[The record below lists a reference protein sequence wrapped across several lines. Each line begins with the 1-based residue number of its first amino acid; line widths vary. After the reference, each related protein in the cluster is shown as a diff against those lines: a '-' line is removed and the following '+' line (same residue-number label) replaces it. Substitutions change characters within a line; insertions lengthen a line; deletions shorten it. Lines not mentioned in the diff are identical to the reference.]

1 MRDEGLFGPR
11 TVTWQLHADPAMWIA
26 GICSLYL
33 QALHPRA
40 VAAVVQN
47 SRFREDPL
55 GRLMR
60 TGNFVATTTYGTTA
74 EAESAGERVRRV
86 HRMLSATDRRT
97 GAEIHLDDPDLLRWV
112 HCAEVAS
119 FAGVVRR
126 AGFPLTDA
134 QLDRYFDE
142 QRRAAALVG
151 LDPAEVPG
159 STRAMA
165 EYFEQIR
172 PELQRTADSDL
183 VYDFLHRPFAQ
194 WWLLP
199 VNLGY
204 LPLGHLAYSVL
215 PGWARKLHGRPA
227 YPAPVVAAGLCGFR
241 TTGLAVPDQLRFR
254 YPGDHVQRAVDRLG
268 KTAMPSIKTLA
279 QL

>member
-1 MRDEGLFGPR
+1 MCDEGLFGPQ
-11 TVTWQLHADPAMWIA
+11 TVTWQLHADPAMWVA

-33 QALHPRA
+33 QALHPRV

-60 TGNFVATTTYGTTA
+60 TGNFVATTTYGTTT
-74 EAESAGERVRRV
+74 EAESAAERVRRV
-86 HRMLSATDRRT
+86 HRTLRATDPRT
-97 GAEIHLDDPDLLRWV
+97 GAEIRLDDPDLLRWV

-119 FAGVVRR
+119 FASVVRR
-126 AGFPLTDA
+126 AGFPLTEA
-134 QLDRYFDE
+134 QLDRYFEE

-159 STRAMA
+159 SSREMA
-165 EYFEQIR
+165 EYFDQVR
-172 PELQRTADSDL
+172 PELRRTDDSDL
-183 VYDFLHRPFAQ
+183 VYRFLHQPFAP

-227 YPAPVVAAGLCGFR
+227 YPVPVVAAGLCGFR
-241 TTGLAVPDQLRFR
+241 AAGLAVPDQLRFR

-268 KTAMPSIKTLA
+268 KTALPSIKALA
-279 QL
+279 HL